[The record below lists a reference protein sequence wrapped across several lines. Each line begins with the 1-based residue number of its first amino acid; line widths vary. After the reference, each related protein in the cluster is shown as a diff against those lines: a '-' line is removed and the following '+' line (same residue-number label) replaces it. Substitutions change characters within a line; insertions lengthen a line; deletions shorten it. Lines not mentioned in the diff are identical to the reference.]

1 MRCPGP
7 VSGLDAHGD
16 EPLELFGGVVE
27 GLCVAFGAAHRH
39 SPLQCRDDQGRHSG
53 RLLRFGTV
61 FTHRVGE
68 EVLPHLEDLCGRHQ
82 GGGLLFCG
90 GFLDGHGQHGA
101 TRSVIGV
108 VDDLPPHVQ
117 EGLESGDRAGL
128 QFLVQGP
135 GHRLPRVAHRLG
147 GQLLLSVGEVV
158 VGRTQRSS
166 VVFGHLTDARGVQ
179 PTSTDHVGGPG
190 HDPLPGAR
198 IGPGHFGLLLH
209 APVHNSR
216 YRLAWYQLITS
227 VISLDEEPT
236 MPMIR
241 LSVPHGALT
250 DQGRKSV
257 QRDLAAVL
265 MRWEGAPDT
274 DFFRAQAW
282 SYLDELPEGAQIT
295 AADEEPRF
303 LVRVTVPE
311 GALSERRRA
320 GLVQDATKVVL
331 DAAGLPEEQALR
343 VWVLV
348 DEQPDGTW
356 GAGGSIL
363 RFADLK
369 AMAGG
374 QKQAEEPNDA

>member
-1 MRCPGP
+1 
-7 VSGLDAHGD
+7 
-16 EPLELFGGVVE
+16 
-27 GLCVAFGAAHRH
+27 
-39 SPLQCRDDQGRHSG
+39 
-53 RLLRFGTV
+53 
-61 FTHRVGE
+61 
-68 EVLPHLEDLCGRHQ
+68 
-82 GGGLLFCG
+82 
-90 GFLDGHGQHGA
+90 
-101 TRSVIGV
+101 
-108 VDDLPPHVQ
+108 
-117 EGLESGDRAGL
+117 
-128 QFLVQGP
+128 
-135 GHRLPRVAHRLG
+135 
-147 GQLLLSVGEVV
+147 
-158 VGRTQRSS
+158 
-166 VVFGHLTDARGVQ
+166 
-179 PTSTDHVGGPG
+179 
-190 HDPLPGAR
+190 
-198 IGPGHFGLLLH
+198 
-209 APVHNSR
+209 
-216 YRLAWYQLITS
+216 
-227 VISLDEEPT
+227 